1 MTKVENLSEMFQICE
16 KKKMSSDSLLLSDI
30 LGFPQATVWS
40 RYKRGNA
47 DAVKIMYKIVMGRE
61 ELIKKIKKDKK
72 RNRKRK
78 QK

>member
-47 DAVKIMYKIVMGRE
+47 DAVKIMYKIVTERE
-61 ELIKKIKKDKK
+61 ELVEKIKKEVESENKSK
-72 RNRKRK
+72 E
-78 QK
+78 

>member
-1 MTKVENLSEMFQICE
+1 MFQICE

-61 ELIKKIKKDKK
+61 ELIKKIKKEIESENKSK
-72 RNRKRK
+72 E
-78 QK
+78 

>member
-61 ELIKKIKKDKK
+61 ELIKKIKKEIESEKK
-72 RNRKRK
+72 SKE
-78 QK
+78 

>member
-1 MTKVENLSEMFQICE
+1 MTKVENLSEMYQICE

-61 ELIKKIKKDKK
+61 ELIKKIKKEIECENKSK
-72 RNRKRK
+72 E
-78 QK
+78 

>member
-30 LGFPQATVWS
+30 LGVSQGTAWS

-47 DAVKIMYKIVMGRE
+47 AAVKIMYKIVTGGE
-61 ELIKKIKKDKK
+61 ELVKKIKKEVENENKE
-72 RNRKRK
+72 
-78 QK
+78 

>member
-1 MTKVENLSEMFQICE
+1 MTKVENLSEMYQICE

-61 ELIKKIKKDKK
+61 ELIKKIKKEIESENKSK
-72 RNRKRK
+72 E
-78 QK
+78 